1 MWKHS
6 QERKNKFER
15 SSKRN
20 RESFATRTYHHLNR
34 VIHGGKIKEGKKQ
47 KKKNEGERKTQRG
60 REGDREGK
68 KTVKNIPQE
77 EQELQHHDQGLR
89 IRETRRIRPRSLRL
103 LPLLLLLWGRSDS
116 RRVQGTQR
124 RKEETPSPSLANPRF
139 PKQARAADRRR
150 GWWRNLLEWR
160 NYRKWKETRLND
172 RRNYKPEVAKGGSE
186 ELKEI
191 ERDGN
196 WRTSPSLFKQPQFS
210 HPSSRC
216 KNGNNR
222 WMVSS
227 HSSIS
232 KAFVCKIVRRWVIST
247 GYPLTAQRM
256 INCRP
261 LWPLPITKHL
271 LTTSWM
277 TSFHL
282 EGWCQS

>member
-1 MWKHS
+1 
-6 QERKNKFER
+6 
-15 SSKRN
+15 
-20 RESFATRTYHHLNR
+20 
-34 VIHGGKIKEGKKQ
+34 
-47 KKKNEGERKTQRG
+47 
-60 REGDREGK
+60 
-68 KTVKNIPQE
+68 
-77 EQELQHHDQGLR
+77 
-89 IRETRRIRPRSLRL
+89 
-103 LPLLLLLWGRSDS
+103 
-116 RRVQGTQR
+116 
-124 RKEETPSPSLANPRF
+124 
-139 PKQARAADRRR
+139 
-150 GWWRNLLEWR
+150 
-160 NYRKWKETRLND
+160 
-172 RRNYKPEVAKGGSE
+172 VAKGGSE

-277 TSFHL
+277 TSLHL